1 MKNYMLY
8 RYQHQRNKEGTEF
21 DSKIRSLLNNSN
33 EEINQE
39 NANKNPVIVSTQRDY
54 MAGEVSKEI
63 CKKYIFDDELLS
75 AHSSGIIHIHKQYC
89 GLAA

>member
-1 MKNYMLY
+1 
-8 RYQHQRNKEGTEF
+8 
-21 DSKIRSLLNNSN
+21 
-33 EEINQE
+33 
-39 NANKNPVIVSTQRDY
+39 

-63 CKKYIFDDELLS
+63 CKKYIFDDELLN